1 MRLPGKCIRLMW
13 RREEEFG
20 FEGEHVRF
28 SPSWSWPK
36 PVQWPSPPVIMGGAW
51 LIDKGMT
58 AYEAWQDIKA
68 LEAGTTT
75 LEELAIAKGEDYIMQ
90 VVAGNMGKYG
100 MKAVKKAGGWVAE
113 KVGHHSDDVVIT
125 APSPLDPGKLA
136 PRADGLP
143 VERVQ
148 AGSKGNWDKTVN
160 GDLKPKTAYELNNGH
175 TYVTDA
181 SGRVNAVEG
190 QLSLT
195 TMDRNKYQQCKV
207 GHCGNAG
214 DDGGHLIASS
224 LGGAGDRINMV
235 PQAAKLNRG
244 DWRAMEDQMR
254 TALQAGQTVSVKIDI
269 GYPPSG
275 GVRPDVFTVL
285 ATIDGRV
292 VPFRFTQ

>member
-1 MRLPGKCIRLMW
+1 
-13 RREEEFG
+13 
-20 FEGEHVRF
+20 
-28 SPSWSWPK
+28 
-36 PVQWPSPPVIMGGAW
+36 MGGAW

-181 SGRVNAVEG
+181 SGRVNSVEG

-195 TMDRNKYQQCKV
+195 TMDRNPYQQCKV

-224 LGGAGDRINMV
+224 LGGAGDKINMV

-244 DWRAMEDQMR
+244 DWKRMENEMR
-254 TALQAGQTVSVKIDI
+254 TALQSGQTVSVKIDMATRRRAAC
-269 GYPPSG
+269 GRTSSRCWRPSTAG
-275 GVRPDVFTVL
+275 WCPTGLRNDKGFE
-285 ATIDGRV
+285 
-292 VPFRFTQ
+292 